1 MYSSHRRQGG
11 TLVPLI
17 QVLSLVLV
25 FALPAVWGS
34 KVFTST
40 PMRYD
45 CVVVHSGDTVWSMV
59 SRRSTSGDDL
69 GEAVYRVTQINHLKA
84 DTRLEPG
91 SVLLFPSR

>member
-1 MYSSHRRQGG
+1 MYSHHRRQGG

-17 QVLSLVLV
+17 QILSLVLV

-40 PMRYD
+40 PARYD
-45 CVVVHSGDTVWSMV
+45 RVVVHPGDTIWSLV
-59 SRRSTSGDDL
+59 SHRATRSDDL
-69 GEAVYRVTQINHLKA
+69 GEAAYRVSQINHLKPG
-84 DTRLEPG
+84 THLEPG